1 MPKFSLRNLDNTK
14 QNEKQTRPTRSS
26 VVTEDR
32 VSNTTVKMKIV
43 LSFFFFFSLLLDE
56 YNLERLIEQRVAD
69 TNKKS
74 KYFKK

>member
-1 MPKFSLRNLDNTK
+1 MPKFSFRNLDNTK

-43 LSFFFFFSLLLDE
+43 LFFSFFSLLLDE